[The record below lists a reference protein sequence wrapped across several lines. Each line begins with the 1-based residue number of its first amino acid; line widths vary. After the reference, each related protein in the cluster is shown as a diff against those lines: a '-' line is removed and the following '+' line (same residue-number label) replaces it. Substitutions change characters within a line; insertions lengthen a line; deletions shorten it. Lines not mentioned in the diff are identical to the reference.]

1 MYPGMN
7 NKVAAAITVNFST
20 LRYGLFGVLGGFAG
34 LHLHLT
40 GQLAE
45 SDLFS
50 SSLLFWLAALLLLWQ
65 NRHER
70 SLHSDWLSLLLG
82 AACLT
87 LVLYKS
93 LHLFEGDFFLRLFPL
108 LTVFGWCLIASGW
121 KHLRFYAKE
130 LFLLLFMAIPWEFVY
145 LFDISLITA
154 KFSAFIL
161 WILGFDVTRQGVWI
175 LLPTGSIEVYN
186 GCSGV
191 RMMFQLLGISW
202 LVLSLVPTSWKQK
215 IGLPLS
221 AIALGFIINGFR
233 VALMAVLV
241 ALSYTEAFDYWHV
254 GNGSLIFSAI
264 AVLLF
269 GGVVIKVATAKTAAS
284 TRSAIKIHR

>member
-1 MYPGMN
+1 MM
-7 NKVAAAITVNFST
+7 ASSTVRFS
-20 LRYGLFGVLGGFAG
+20 RIGYWLFGILGGFAG

-40 GQLAE
+40 HHLGKPDLA
-45 SDLFS
+45 S
-50 SSLLFWLAALLLLWQ
+50 SSVLFWLTAILLLWQ

-70 SLHSDWLSLLLG
+70 SLKSDIYSLFLGTALLG
-82 AACLT
+82 

-93 LHLFEGDFFLRLFPL
+93 MNLFEEDFFLRLSPL
-108 LTVFGWCLIASGW
+108 LTVFGWSLLSSGM
-121 KHLRFYAKE
+121 KQIKLYAKE
-130 LFLLLFMAIPWEFVY
+130 LFLLMFIAIPWEFVY
-145 LFDISLITA
+145 LFDISLVTA
-154 KFSAFIL
+154 KFSSFIL
-161 WILGFDVTRQGVWI
+161 WVLGFEVTRQGAWI

-202 LVLSLVPTSWKQK
+202 LVLSLVPTGWKQK
-215 IGLPLS
+215 IGLPMA

-241 ALSYTEAFDYWHV
+241 ALSHTDAFDYWHV

-264 AVLLF
+264 AVLLL
-269 GGVVIKVATAKTAAS
+269 GGIIAKLIRIDAEQFT
-284 TRSAIKIHR
+284 